1 MNQRPSLA
9 AISSLVRTRY
19 RYLNRLNF
27 VAAAVPGVVGEQ
39 EVDGVV
45 VGVDLRQDRPKK
57 VDVEL
62 EVKKNKLW
70 LLSRQC
76 CSIRGTY

>member
-1 MNQRPSLA
+1 MNQRPKS
-9 AISSLVRTRY
+9 ISSLVRTRY

-27 VAAAVPGVVGEQ
+27 VAAAVPGVVREQ

-62 EVKKNKLW
+62 EVKKQVMAPNKTEL
-70 LLSRQC
+70 
-76 CSIRGTY
+76 

>member
-45 VGVDLRQDRPKK
+45 VGVDLRQDGPKK

-62 EVKKNKLW
+62 EVKKIVMAPIKTEL
-70 LLSRQC
+70 
-76 CSIRGTY
+76 